1 MVNVAK
7 LAPEPYCGGPAGAEG
22 EPPSLDSFPS
32 LRTAVARSHRTFD
45 VNHLPLDLQRVVVD
59 LTEKY
64 DRAYALRVA
73 FTIRTA
79 VELHRG
85 WHMTLLTSKIMQQLK
100 DRFDLRLTWKLGV
113 LRLEFRLD
121 EGNHDLSRK
130 VPYDYDSEFQD
141 KYTRIAEA
149 LMAGHIDV
157 ERALQYQVEVKRG
170 DHTACS
176 GRFFRAPPGRLVI
189 YPLLANT
196 CCVIFFGGDWRDFW
210 VTTVCGI
217 VTGLIEVACD
227 HAGPMGGMVKDTVVG
242 TATGIIGGLAYQHF
256 GGELCLASIFLGTLY
271 WFFYG
276 TAFVIGLLE
285 IIAGELETGVT
296 RFIAVSV
303 KTFVLCLGASF
314 GMVITFQDANAR
326 WDGSFA
332 HCGRINLQQQWWRV
346 PLYLAC
352 SLAAL
357 MQYRFPVVDYWR
369 GLTVQLAA
377 YEAQYQVFRHFAKNH
392 ARDNMDSATANV
404 AGAVASVIT
413 ACLLSYV
420 VDNGFRRPY
429 YNRMMGAGAAET
441 AFDRFAAN
449 LVTSF
454 TRIFHVCGL
463 GRQTELRKLQL
474 AEKLRDRVNDVLDP
488 ATSTTEVVFEEGE
501 ESALVEAIVG
511 AQDLSVWATLM
522 PAVYQLVPGSMIA
535 KLWFSII
542 YPPELAVVEGSY
554 VLQNNVFSDLM
565 VTATSLA
572 LGLILGFV
580 VVRGGAS
587 FLYWLCFCGCG
598 PPCASPVAK
607 SKVGNGDPV
616 DVESDTTRPAMRR
629 QDALGD
635 LRAHFLT
642 TRVVTRALAGFSPN
656 DDPRDDPRVL
666 DKEQ

>member
-22 EPPSLDSFPS
+22 EQPPNLDSFPS

-45 VNHLPLDLQRVVVD
+45 VNHLPLDLQRVVAD

-100 DRFDLRLTWKLGV
+100 DRFDLSLTWKLGV

-332 HCGRINLQQQWWRV
+332 HCGRINLQQQWWRI

-404 AGAVASVIT
+404 AGAVASVVT

-542 YPPELAVVEGSY
+542 YPPELMVEEGSY

-580 VVRGGAS
+580 VVRVGAS

-598 PPCASPVAK
+598 PPCSSPLAS
-607 SKVGNGDPV
+607 SKPRSKM
-616 DVESDTTRPAMRR
+616 EMAATSSRTRR
-629 QDALGD
+629 G
-635 LRAHFLT
+635 
-642 TRVVTRALAGFSPN
+642 
-656 DDPRDDPRVL
+656 PR
-666 DKEQ
+666 